1 MAHLHAHDH
10 NCHGHASPDF
20 GRAFLTGILLNAA
33 FIAVEIVWGLKANS
47 LALLADA
54 GHNASDVLALAIAW
68 AASCLAK
75 RQPSD
80 RFTYGLRGSSI
91 IASLSNAVMLLVV
104 VGGIGWESILRLVAR
119 PEAAEG
125 TTIMAV
131 AGIGVLVNGITAL
144 LFMSGR
150 KHDLNIRG
158 AYLHMLGDA
167 GISLGVVLSGAVILK
182 TGWLWLDPLAS
193 LVISAL
199 IILGTWGLLKE
210 SLGLALQA
218 VPAGIDPAAVKNYL
232 KNISGVSEVHDLH
245 VWAMSTTEV
254 ASSVHLVM
262 AQGHPGDDFI
272 RNIAH
277 QLEHD
282 FKINHTTIQIE
293 LGDTGGE
300 CPLAPDHVV

>member
-1 MAHLHAHDH
+1 MVHSHSHGPD
-10 NCHGHASPDF
+10 CHGHTPPDF
-20 GRAFLTGILLNAA
+20 GRAFLTGILLNTA
-33 FIAVEIVWGLKANS
+33 FIVVEIIWGLKANS

-54 GHNASDVLALAIAW
+54 GHNASDVLALALAW
-68 AASCLAK
+68 AASLLAR

-91 IASLSNAVMLLVV
+91 IASLSNAVLLLVV
-104 VGGIGWESILRLVAR
+104 VGGIGWESILRLAK
-119 PEAAEG
+119 PETAES

-131 AGIGVLVNGITAL
+131 AAIGVLVNGITAS
-144 LFMSGR
+144 LFRAGR

-167 GISLGVVLSGAVILK
+167 AISFGVVLSGAILLK

-210 SLGLALQA
+210 SLVLALQA
-218 VPAGIDPAAVKNYL
+218 VPAGIDPATVKNYL
-232 KNISGVSEVHDLH
+232 KSIDGVSEVHDLH
-245 VWAMSTTEV
+245 IWAMSTTEV

-262 AQGHPGDDFI
+262 AQGHPGDGFI

-293 LGDTGGE
+293 IGDTGGE